1 MPAMV
6 ITMKNKEESVD
17 RIHLKRDG
25 EIFGAC
31 QVVSSPT
38 TSNNK
43 MVLRDPVPLS
53 LRSEGWIGTCLGC
66 AVCVYRP
73 IGAGEFDDRR
83 LTRTGTEG
91 TLKRPTDRTP
101 PSIYPSIHPS
111 FLPFSLISPIIATL
125 CYAACLPFAL
135 PLVRLQLVNN
145 SRNRL
150 TTTTTTMYPSS
161 CPDFFP
167 SPKPLITI
175 MNGWIACGKIFGNL
189 MSTSHSNENHYWP
202 RK

>member
-25 EIFGAC
+25 SPCWEIFGAC

-83 LTRTGTEG
+83 LTRT
-91 TLKRPTDRTP
+91 
-101 PSIYPSIHPS
+101 
-111 FLPFSLISPIIATL
+111 ATL
-125 CYAACLPFAL
+125 CYAACLPSAL